1 MNLVKGSNRE
11 RIAPEDV
18 AALRLAGTLV
28 QDARRERPRWFDG
41 RFLAARDLI
50 REQQIGRASCRER
63 V

>member
-28 QDARRERPRWFDG
+28 QDARRERPRSG
-41 RFLAARDLI
+41 STAI
-50 REQQIGRASCRER
+50 STPPS
-63 V
+63 